1 MNQSDPIFT
10 IGLKIDLLSF
20 SLPKRI
26 VKDKDEIRVSITT
39 VPDGNKQNFSM
50 QMNDIGYIDHVFE
63 VNITNLTK
71 KIIVVFRKKT
81 LFSKNAIIASTII
94 HYGDF
99 PKLPQNYDIVDLHST
114 KTDIK
119 ILNIYEPYQQPR
131 KTKHEKHSEFFDEQL
146 QYAEAPDDRK
156 NRKIIGEM
164 QVQFSL
170 TNPFT
175 KVKAAERKKGNTKR
189 NYKENIFEN
198 NEQESPNK
206 MFRDL
211 MNNRF

>member
-94 HYGDF
+94 HSGDF
-99 PKLPQNYDIVDLHST
+99 PKFPQNYDIVDLHST

-175 KVKAAERKKGNTKR
+175 KVKAAESKKGNTKR
-189 NYKENIFEN
+189 NSKENVFEN